1 MRRSGRAATRLL
13 PPSIL
18 LVRSCIANVGL
29 LPGTAQILPPHA
41 PRTDEPGLV
50 AALDSRLTDDRS
62 PLLHLGAQVRAQ
74 ALGRRADH
82 DNPEILE
89 TRAGG
94 GHVKRVERIG
104 ARFPEDVRRRLGGR
118 NG

>member
-1 MRRSGRAATRLL
+1 MITHLRSSRGGPNAPIRASRGSLAASKH
-13 PPSIL
+13 PPRAFLYWERWSAS
-18 LVRSCIANVGL
+18 RNRADS
-29 LPGTAQILPPHA
+29 TAPCE

-50 AALDSRLTDDRS
+50 AALDSRLAYDRS

-82 DNPEILE
+82 DNSEILE

-94 GHVKRVERIG
+94 GYAKRGE
-104 ARFPEDVRRRLGGR
+104 
-118 NG
+118 